1 MKNELNAL
9 IMEAMKNHDSVR
21 TESLRAIKGA
31 FLNWQT
37 SKENAGKELT
47 EADEIQLI
55 KKMVKQRAES
65 VEQYIAAGRK
75 ELADAEQ
82 AQIDVLEEFLP
93 KAATDLDILH
103 TFSQVKEA
111 NGWVAEKKNMGLFV
125 KAIKAALPNADGKL
139 VAQVVQ
145 NQLA

>member
-1 MKNELNAL
+1 MTELDKAANEYANSIAQ
-9 IMEAMKNHDSVR
+9 HDHNKVFSIYDFK
-21 TESLRAIKGA
+21 AGA
-31 FLNWQT
+31 NWRYEQFEKERLKHCDEQT
-37 SKENAGKELT
+37 
-47 EADEIQLI
+47 
-55 KKMVKQRAES
+55 
-65 VEQYIAAGRK
+65 
-75 ELADAEQ
+75 AEQ